1 MAPALSLASTSL
13 LGLRPTLDVPEQD
26 ATTTKEKS
34 FSQKHQK
41 VTRKPTGED
50 TTLADVVHS
59 LARRGSDDLAA
70 SRVCDTDY
78 ASLLE
83 WIRSERMR
91 KLPPEGSGYDKALVW
106 AALFIERVHSFDL
119 GIEQFAGDSHLAAQL
134 SYGHCMSLLE
144 LGEEN
149 ARALMD
155 LFGFFYCCSDGLG
168 NLLDRTELFV
178 VSSDIKDQ
186 LILALADLVTLVV
199 CVARHFHRSLLASE
213 LVSIDIYSTFPGP
226 IDSFRGRCEHVSE
239 LMWRH
244 QLTRE
249 GFDGDKAVGINILKR
264 WLQPEDPVVADA
276 SEATVPSARE
286 REEATCMWVKPYLTR
301 FLKGDEQVLSVTG
314 KPGSGK
320 TVLSTV
326 IDDYLQ
332 YPVGGTRYMPI
343 FASINGRIPA
353 NTTPSAVAKTI
364 MSQMFSKCIGNLQLY
379 QILADAYN
387 QSKRTVDEE
396 AYDGLLWNA
405 LGSVLQI
412 STAGGR
418 ELVLVVDGVDE
429 ASCGEKVLLHRLR
442 EVASKAPRVK
452 LIILASQAIDSAIS
466 QVVVRVTLGLIF
478 DDIAAVVRKILDQS
492 HAYNNMSN
500 EDKEV
505 AVTRITEA
513 SDGSFV
519 WAKLAAKRV
528 RDEHLPNEA
537 ALSKFVESITQKGY
551 KIFDLIS
558 NTLQSKLGEDTKKIL
573 VWLATA
579 NRPLTQQELAALLAI
594 QPDKAVVT
602 EQRNVDLPHLLKPVA
617 SLIFF
622 HNNFVSLRH
631 AMMRIAI
638 MDIFSK
644 GKFLLEIKDR
654 HVDLT
659 QRLLLYV
666 KQSATDN
673 HEPSLDP
680 LNGRATEH
688 LFEKHPLLD
697 FALRYW
703 AGYAKIAFGCTS
715 NQELATASK
724 SLRSVF
730 PTSSSVPLLEMTVW
744 ASKATPLLR
753 SIHGIQTT
761 LYRQILS
768 IDHSATLQAII
779 CQALFYRQICDIVP
793 AESSQIFYE
802 AAKISQK
809 VLSVRHIITMQM
821 AQFFLEA
828 TVDHITES
836 KTDVMTRRIEI
847 LQLLVE
853 CQKVHHGSTS
863 DIVKVTLT
871 QLSEHYTLVKENRRA
886 QEINASLEE
895 SFVDSTTQRRG
906 SRRIDESLLVHLH
919 GRKHTTETST
929 TLELDGIEEDELI
942 TLSFDM
948 KTLLNKAERQRA
960 EGHLADAEC
969 TYVELWQQAS
979 QAYRLNHSTEQ
990 KVSMLRTVLEYA
1002 QYLKSRKRDN
1012 EAASILAGF
1021 WEEYEKTTPSAES
1034 LVPHLLEIAQVMK
1047 SVGLSVLALEVFKH
1061 CAQSTSR
1068 QSATHKEVEKHIK
1081 STSQEVMRS
1090 SSTNS
1095 LLAES
1100 TLKEMIYNRAQDS
1113 TTATTT
1119 LVEMYLSQHRWHD
1132 ATSVLKRV
1140 LRDVWPAL
1148 FAPSIEKVVL
1158 PSVHVQYC
1166 VELAERLAS
1175 CYRYRCHPFKEEDIR
1190 ARLYSA
1196 VWRDRPA
1203 CGDQILERVTLSLLR
1218 LYERTSQTDKAI
1230 KIHQDI
1236 LHDYTMRLG
1245 GEHPTV
1251 IQKLWTLADLTSPQP
1266 IAVDYYCRI
1275 IQFLNK
1281 GSETC
1286 HPAAFE
1292 PLIIVAT
1299 ELLKQ
1304 NRYADALK
1312 PCQMLFAALK
1322 TPQISQKLS
1331 DPGFVQTVYKHYVH
1345 CLRETHSDIS
1355 TIHDVTV
1362 QYRKSCISLFGASAS
1377 ITIQATN
1384 TLANICQE
1392 SKQFEA
1398 EAVQLYEEL
1407 LQIKSSEVE
1416 IDRQDIRATLDT
1428 IYEQQSA
1435 SLTAS
1440 KVDSMSATELQK
1452 VLSIRTQRLT
1462 SIRSSYG
1469 WAHEEALSQMEEI
1482 VSVYTQQG
1490 KSQAAVSLLHEAAT
1504 HVLSTETSSIKL
1516 TAAAKSIASGYIAAG
1531 QIQKAKELA
1540 NEIYL
1545 HVIIKDTMNT
1555 SAFGFDQSSKGRLS
1569 LIFLAQLEYS
1579 IREPEGNST
1588 TLNEV
1593 YATLTTEY
1601 IYFEKFR
1608 EALGSKTGKFQDTT
1622 ATVARLHTFLLS
1634 RGRHSAATQV
1644 ADRYTNFFLAS
1655 EGTRLDIDRNQAKV
1669 FIETMLEYFST
1680 HVSQSFVRSVAIA
1693 SYNRASQLLQSE
1705 DYQSACQLALAAAK
1719 YISSNHGYSSQATL
1733 KLVFKLGLLIAGREN
1748 DVRPTASAKKYMA
1761 NVSATILRDTLRYL
1775 KEHNVDLAQL
1785 DVENVNSLI
1794 KVLDKQHDYHTL
1806 AWVLTSL
1813 WNSREAHTSSQPQH
1827 AYTLALGRMLVITRY
1842 LISDYTAA
1850 VRLAE
1855 DLVYNCARVH
1865 GPRHPSTVEM
1875 TVLLS
1880 QMYTSMAQGYQSQK
1894 GRRELAYRYYRK
1906 AAALHENALRVFIGP
1921 SSDDAD
1927 MEVISGISSPSS
1939 ASSPGEKPEE
1949 GKHVRQHLHML
1960 KLAVERLGEWPKDY
1974 SEYERLNHDIFS
1986 TFANDLEGVDGVDK
2000 WNVQSFGAGKA
2011 EASDDLLFFSHEHLA
2026 IPV

>member
-1 MAPALSLASTSL
+1 MASALSLASTSL

-26 ATTTKEKS
+26 ATMTKEKS

-41 VTRKPTGED
+41 VTRKSTGED
-50 TTLADVVHS
+50 TTLADLVHS

-70 SRVCDTDY
+70 SRVSDTDY

-168 NLLDRTELFV
+168 NLLDRAELFV

-276 SEATVPSARE
+276 SEATVPSAQE

-314 KPGSGK
+314 KPGS
-320 TVLSTV
+320 
-326 IDDYLQ
+326 D
-332 YPVGGTRYMPI
+332 
-343 FASINGRIPA
+343 GRIPA

-418 ELVLVVDGVDE
+418 ELVLIVDGVDE

-537 ALSKFVESITQKGY
+537 ALSKSVESISQKGY

-558 NTLQSKLGEDTKKIL
+558 HTLQSKLGEDTKKIL

-579 NRPLTQQELAALLAI
+579 NRPLAQQELAALLAI

-622 HNNFVSLRH
+622 YNSFVYLRH
-631 AMMRIAI
+631 AMVRIAI
-638 MDIFSK
+638 IDIFSK

-666 KQSATDN
+666 KQTATDN
-673 HEPSLDP
+673 HEPSLDS

-703 AGYAKIAFGCTS
+703 PGHAKIAFGCTRD
-715 NQELATASK
+715 QELTTASK

-809 VLSVRHIITMQM
+809 VLSVRHLITMQM

-853 CQKVHHGSTS
+853 CQKVHHGATS

-895 SFVDSTTQRRG
+895 FFVDSTTQRSG

-919 GRKHTTETST
+919 GRKHPTETST
-929 TLELDGIEEDELI
+929 ILELDGIEEDELI

-948 KTLLNKAERQRA
+948 KTLLNQAERQRA

-1002 QYLKSRKRDN
+1002 QYLKSRERDN

-1081 STSQEVMRS
+1081 STSREVMRS

-1095 LLAES
+1095 LLTES

-1140 LRDVWPAL
+1140 LRDVWPAM

-1175 CYRYRCHPFKEEDIR
+1175 CYRYRCQPFKEEDIR

-1196 VWRDRPA
+1196 VWRDRSA
-1203 CGDQILERVTLSLLR
+1203 CGDQILERVTLNLLR

-1251 IQKLWTLADLTSPQP
+1251 IQKLWILADLTSPQP

-1304 NRYADALK
+1304 NRHADALK

-1469 WAHEEALSQMEEI
+1469 WAHEEALSQMEEV

-1545 HVIIKDTMNT
+1545 HVIVKDTMNT
-1555 SAFGFDQSSKGRLS
+1555 SAFGFDHSSKGRLS

-1579 IREPEGNST
+1579 IREPEGNSA

-1601 IYFEKFR
+1601 IYFEQFR

-1644 ADRYTNFFLAS
+1644 VDRYTNFFLAS
-1655 EGTRLDIDRNQAKV
+1655 EGTRLDIDHNQAKV

-1680 HVSQSFVRSVAIA
+1680 HVSQGFVRSVAIA
-1693 SYNRASQLLQSE
+1693 SYSRASQLLQSE

-1719 YISSNHGYSSQATL
+1719 YISASHGYSSQATL

-1748 DVRPTASAKKYMA
+1748 DVRPTVSAKKYMA
-1761 NVSATILRDTLRYL
+1761 KVSATILRDTLRYL

-1813 WNSREAHTSSQPQH
+1813 WNSRETHTSSQPQH

-1880 QMYTSMAQGYQSQK
+1880 QMYTSMAQGYQNQK

-1939 ASSPGEKPEE
+1939 ASSPGEKQEE

-1960 KLAVERLGEWPKDY
+1960 KLAVERLGEWPKEY

-2011 EASDDLLFFSHEHLA
+2011 EASDDLIFFSHEHLA

>member
-1 MAPALSLASTSL
+1 
-13 LGLRPTLDVPEQD
+13 
-26 ATTTKEKS
+26 
-34 FSQKHQK
+34 
-41 VTRKPTGED
+41 
-50 TTLADVVHS
+50 
-59 LARRGSDDLAA
+59 
-70 SRVCDTDY
+70 
-78 ASLLE
+78 
-83 WIRSERMR
+83 
-91 KLPPEGSGYDKALVW
+91 
-106 AALFIERVHSFDL
+106 
-119 GIEQFAGDSHLAAQL
+119 
-134 SYGHCMSLLE
+134 
-144 LGEEN
+144 
-149 ARALMD
+149 MD

-168 NLLDRTELFV
+168 NLLDRAELFV
-178 VSSDIKDQ
+178 ASSDIKDQ

-199 CVARHFHRSLLASE
+199 SVARHFHRSLLASE
-213 LVSIDIYSTFPGP
+213 LVSIDIHSTFPGP
-226 IDSFRGRCEHVSE
+226 IDSFRGRCEHISE
-239 LMWRH
+239 LMWHH
-244 QLTRE
+244 QLMRE
-249 GFDGDKAVGINILKR
+249 GFDGDKAIGIDVLKR

-276 SEATVPSARE
+276 SEAPVPSAQE
-286 REEATCMWVKPYLTR
+286 RDEATCMWVKPYLTR

-332 YPVGGTRYMPI
+332 HPVGGTRYMPI
-343 FASINGRIPA
+343 SASINGRIPA

-364 MSQMFSKCIGNLQLY
+364 MSQMFSKCIGNLHLY
-379 QILADAYN
+379 QILVDAYN
-387 QSKRTVDEE
+387 QSKQTVDEE

-412 STAGGR
+412 RTSGGS

-442 EVASKAPRVK
+442 EVASKAPSVK

-466 QVVVRVTLGLIF
+466 QTVVRVTLGLIF
-478 DDIAAVVRKILDQS
+478 DDIAAVVRKVLDQS
-492 HAYNNMSN
+492 NAYNKMSN

-505 AVTRITEA
+505 VVTRITEA

-519 WAKLAAKRV
+519 WAKLVAKRV
-528 RDEHLPNEA
+528 RDEHLPNGA
-537 ALSKFVESITQKGY
+537 ALSKSVESITQAGY
-551 KIFDLIS
+551 KISDLIS
-558 NTLQSKLGEDTKKIL
+558 HTLQSKLGEDTKKIL

-579 NRPLTQQELAALLAI
+579 NRPLTQQELAALLTI
-594 QPDKAVVT
+594 QLDKAVVT
-602 EQRNVDLPHLLKPVA
+602 EQSNVDLLHLLKPVA

-622 HNNFVSLRH
+622 HNNFVYLRH
-631 AMMRIAI
+631 AQMRTAI
-638 MDIFSK
+638 IDIFSK
-644 GKFLLEIKDR
+644 GKFLLDVKDR

-666 KQSATDN
+666 KYTATDD
-673 HEPSLDP
+673 HEPSLDL

-715 NQELATASK
+715 NQELTIASK

-744 ASKATPLLR
+744 ANKATPLLR

-761 LYRQILS
+761 LYRQILG
-768 IDHSATLQAII
+768 INHSATLQAII
-779 CQALFYRQICDIVP
+779 CQALFQRQICNSVP
-793 AESSQIFYE
+793 AESSRIIYE
-802 AAKISQK
+802 AAKISEK
-809 VLSVRHIITMQM
+809 VLSVRHLITMKM

-828 TVDHITES
+828 TVDHVTES

-853 CQKVHHGSTS
+853 CQKIHYGATS
-863 DIVKVTLT
+863 DIVKATLT
-871 QLSEHYTLVKENRRA
+871 QLSEHYTLIRENRRA
-886 QEINASLEE
+886 QDINASLEE
-895 SFVDSTTQRRG
+895 SFVDSTAQRRG

-919 GRKHTTETST
+919 GRKPTTETST
-929 TLELDGIEEDELI
+929 ILELNGIEEDELI
-942 TLSFDM
+942 TSSFDL
-948 KTLLNKAERQRA
+948 KTLLTKAEHQRA
-960 EGHLADAEC
+960 EGHLAGAEC

-979 QAYRLNHSTEQ
+979 KSYRLNHSTEK
-990 KVSMLRTVLEYA
+990 KVSMLRTALEYA
-1002 QYLKSRKRDN
+1002 RYLKSGGRDD
-1012 EAASILAGF
+1012 EAASILAGV
-1021 WEEYEKTTPSAES
+1021 WGEYEKTTPSAEP

-1047 SVGLSVLALEVFKH
+1047 SLGLSVLALEVFKH

-1081 STSQEVMRS
+1081 STSREVMRS
-1090 SSTNS
+1090 SSANS
-1095 LLAES
+1095 LLTES
-1100 TLKEMIYNRAQDS
+1100 TLKEIVYSRAQDS

-1119 LVEMYLSQHRWHD
+1119 LVEMYLSQHRWND

-1140 LRDVWPAL
+1140 LRDMWPEL

-1175 CYRYRCHPFKEEDIR
+1175 CYRYRCRPSKEEDIR
-1190 ARLYSA
+1190 ARIYSA

-1203 CGDQILERVTLSLLR
+1203 CGDQISERVTVDLLR
-1218 LYERTSQTDKAI
+1218 LYERTSQPDKAI

-1245 GEHPTV
+1245 EEHPTV
-1251 IQKLWTLADLTSPQP
+1251 LQKLWTLADLTSPQP

-1275 IQFLNK
+1275 IQLLNK
-1281 GSETC
+1281 GSEIC

-1304 NRYADALK
+1304 NRYKDALK
-1312 PCQMLFAALK
+1312 PCQMLFDTLK
-1322 TPQISQKLS
+1322 TPQISQKLA
-1331 DPGFVQTVYKHYVH
+1331 DPGFVQTVYKHYVR
-1345 CLRETHSDIS
+1345 CLRETHSDVV

-1407 LQIKSSEVE
+1407 LQIESSEVE

-1452 VLSIRTQRLT
+1452 VLSIRSQRLT
-1462 SIRSSYG
+1462 SIRSRYG
-1469 WAHEEALSQMEEI
+1469 WAHEEALSQMEDI

-1490 KSQAAVSLLHEAAT
+1490 QSQAAVSLLHEATT
-1504 HVLSTETSSIKL
+1504 HILSTETSSIKL

-1545 HVIIKDTMNT
+1545 HVIIKDTTNT
-1555 SAFGFDQSSKGRLS
+1555 SAFRFDRSSKWRLS
-1569 LIFLAQLEYS
+1569 LVFLAQLEYS
-1579 IREPEGNST
+1579 IREPEDNST

-1593 YATLTTEY
+1593 YASLTTEY
-1601 IYFEKFR
+1601 IYFEQFR
-1608 EALGSKTGKFQDTT
+1608 EALGSKASKFQDTT
-1622 ATVARLHTFLLS
+1622 PMVARLHTFLLS

-1644 ADRYTNFFLAS
+1644 ANRYTNFFQAS
-1655 EGTRLDIDRNQAKV
+1655 EGTGLDIDHNQAKI
-1669 FIETMLEYFST
+1669 FTDTMLEYFST

-1693 SYNRASQLLQSE
+1693 SYSRASQLLESE

-1719 YISSNHGYSSQATL
+1719 YISANHGYSSQAAL
-1733 KLVFKLGLLIAGREN
+1733 KLVFKLGLSIAGREN
-1748 DVRPTASAKKYMA
+1748 DVRTTASAKKYMT
-1761 NVSATILRDTLRYL
+1761 NVSATILRDTLGYF

-1785 DVENVNSLI
+1785 DMENVNSLI

-1813 WNSREAHTSSQPQH
+1813 WNNREAHTSSQPEH

-1842 LISDYTAA
+1842 LINDYTAA

-1906 AAALHENALRVFIGP
+1906 AAALHENALRVFTGP
-1921 SSDDAD
+1921 FADDVD
-1927 MEVISGISSPSS
+1927 MEVISGMSSPSS
-1939 ASSPGEKPEE
+1939 ASSPGEKAEE
-1949 GKHVRQHLHML
+1949 GKNVRQHLHML
-1960 KLAVERLGEWPKDY
+1960 KLAVERLGEWPKEY
-1974 SEYERLNHDIFS
+1974 SEYERLNNDLFA

-2011 EASDDLLFFSHEHLA
+2011 EANDDLLSFSHEHLA